1 MTKGG
6 ATMSGLSVGCD
17 AHKHYSQVEVQDS
30 GGRVLRQ
37 IRIRHAPGLIQSFFS
52 ALPEGTPVAL
62 ESVGNWYW
70 IADEIEASGCLPLLT
85 NPAKAKLLMG
95 HVNKTDKLDANG
107 LATLL
112 RLGSL
117 PSVWLPPAE
126 LRDQRELP
134 RTRMAMCAWRTSIKN
149 RIQSILAKYAL
160 VPEEGLKVFS
170 QHGRQW
176 LQEALQKLPPE
187 TSRCLGQQLELLDEL
202 SAQITAME
210 DRIRS
215 QIALTPTMQLL
226 KTLPGVGDILAIVI
240 EREVGTIERFP
251 SPAQFASYSG
261 TTPRV
266 SSSGGKSH
274 YGRMRTESNQYL
286 KWAFIEAANAVS
298 AHHAQSGW
306 STRHC
311 AKLYVRIRG
320 RKGSSVAIGAVARH
334 LAESTFWVL
343 KKKEP
348 YKEPV
353 SPKQS

>member
-1 MTKGG
+1 
-6 ATMSGLSVGCD
+6 MSGLSIGCD
-17 AHKHYSQVEVQDS
+17 SHKRYSQLEVQDA
-30 GGRVLRQ
+30 GGHVLRQ
-37 IRIRHAPGLIQSFFS
+37 ARVSHAPGALRTFFS
-52 ALPEGTPVAL
+52 TLPQGTPVAL

-70 IADEIEASGCLPLLT
+70 IADEIEACGCRPLLT

-134 RTRMAMCAWRTSIKN
+134 RTRMALCAWRTSIKN
-149 RIQSILAKYAL
+149 RIQSLLAKYA
-160 VPEEGLKVFS
+160 VAPDEGLKVFS
-170 QHGRQW
+170 QQGRSW
-176 LQEALQKLPPE
+176 LQEAVKRLPPE
-187 TSRCLGQQLELLDEL
+187 TGRCLNQQLELLDVL
-202 SAQITAME
+202 NVHIATME
-210 DRIRS
+210 ERIRT

-226 KTLPGVGDILAIVI
+226 KSLPGVGDILAIVI

-251 SPAQFASYSG
+251 TPEQLASYSG

-266 SSSGGKSH
+266 SSSGGKSR

-286 KWAFIEAANAVS
+286 KWAFIEAANVVS
-298 AHHAQSGW
+298 AHHGQTGW

-311 AKLYVRIRG
+311 AKLYVRIRA
-320 RKGSSVAIGAVARH
+320 RKGASVAIGAVARH
-334 LAESTFWVL
+334 LAQSAFWVL
-343 KKKEP
+343 RKNEP
-348 YKEPV
+348 YKEPTKV
-353 SPKQS
+353 SPKQE